1 MTAARKLAL
10 ISVGLLVVGLLLVV
24 PTYADSAMVLTDT
37 TLDAT
42 PEKKPKTLFVIVDG
56 IPADVIER
64 VNTPALMLL
73 LPRVATSVLMWV
85 VR

>member
-42 PEKKPKTLFVIVDG
+42 PEKNQKRSL
-56 IPADVIER
+56 
-64 VNTPALMLL
+64 
-73 LPRVATSVLMWV
+73 
-85 VR
+85 